1 MTRKKK
7 FCTSPVGNIC
17 TGLYQSKSLDNAGD
31 WQYFCDPLHK
41 QVVPLLEVCGQ
52 GVQSGAKGCEQ
63 TAAQPD
69 AHRTRERRKRACQ
82 VAARQAVV
90 PVFLPFRGCPV
101 RCVFCAQD
109 VQTGIA
115 DARHPLRPEVPPAEF
130 QAPPSPLPQPPIPQS
145 PLPQTAADQPGAGI
159 VAVLHEARHSLRQR
173 HQCGLPPAE
182 LAFYGG
188 TFTALPENELT
199 ACLDMA
205 SEALG
210 QGLISSFR
218 CSTRPD
224 RVDAR
229 TLERLRAAGCGVVEL
244 GVQSFADS
252 ALAAS
257 RRGYTGA
264 TVLAACTCVREAG
277 LKLGVQLLPGM
288 PGHTPAHF
296 AHDVPAA
303 LAVGADM
310 LRFYPCLVLEGTGL
324 AAMWRAGGYTPWALE
339 PTLDALAHGWL
350 AATRAGV
357 PVIRMGLAPEQ
368 GLAEAILA
376 GPVDRELGGRVKGR
390 ALLLAVREALQSP
403 AAHQNF
409 LPANGFALR
418 LPRAMQGFFWG
429 AGGDLRPAW
438 EALGLRALAFEGG
451 IEPQMLLM
459 PSRA

>member
-1 MTRKKK
+1 MPRKKK
-7 FCTSPVGNIC
+7 FWSHPPEGTSAS
-17 TGLYQSKSLDNAGD
+17 LYQSNSLDNAGD
-31 WQYFCDPLHK
+31 WQCLCDPLHK
-41 QVVPLLEVCGQ
+41 VVVPLHWQCRV
-52 GVQSGAKGCEQ
+52 AKTEGEER
-63 TAAQPD
+63 TARLP
-69 AHRTRERRKRACQ
+69 
-82 VAARQAVV
+82 VV

-109 VQTGIA
+109 VQTGLA
-115 DARHPLRPEVPPAEF
+115 DAHHPLPPEFQRAEF
-130 QAPPSPLPQPPIPQS
+130 LRAEPSVPAPQDSS
-145 PLPQTAADQPGAGI
+145 GQPGAGI
-159 VAVLHEARHSLRQR
+159 AKVLREARQNLRQR
-173 HQCGLPPAE
+173 HEAGQPPAE

-188 TFTALPENELT
+188 TFTALPENELA

-205 SEALG
+205 NEALE
-210 QGLISSFR
+210 QGWISSFR

-224 RVDAR
+224 RVDAPVLR
-229 TLERLRAAGCGVVEL
+229 RLRAAGCGVVEL

-264 TVLAACTCVREAG
+264 TALAACASVREAG

-303 LAVGADM
+303 LAAGADM

-324 AAMWRAGGYTPWALE
+324 AAMWREGLYTPWELE
-339 PTLDALAHGWL
+339 PTLDALAVGWL
-350 AATRAGV
+350 AAMRAGV

-390 ALLLAVREALQSP
+390 ALVLAVREALQSL
-403 AAHQNF
+403 AAKQQG
-409 LPANGFALR
+409 LSAGGFALR

-429 AGGDLRPAW
+429 AGGDLRPVWA
-438 EALGLRALAFEGG
+438 ALGLRALAFEEG
-451 IEPQMLLM
+451 IEPQLLLM
-459 PSRA
+459 PPRA